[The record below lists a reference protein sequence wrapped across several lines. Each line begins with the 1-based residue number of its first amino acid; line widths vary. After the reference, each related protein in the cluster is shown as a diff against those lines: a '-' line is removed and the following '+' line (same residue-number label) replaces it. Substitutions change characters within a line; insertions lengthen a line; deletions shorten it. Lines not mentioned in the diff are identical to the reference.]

1 MRIIWGMIEI
11 FVLNW
16 DMLADLLKTEK
27 DTLLYKEAYKIAC
40 NAESII
46 KPKSIYKKVNIDDLG
61 KDLIIINGI
70 KFCSKMLADKIRG
83 NETAFVF
90 IATGGNE
97 IAAYIDKVSDC
108 FDKYVLDIV
117 AYMGCLS
124 ALKNM
129 EKTIKDNYN
138 INKYISLAPGSLPD
152 WDVIEGKKIF
162 ELLGEDYKKIGVR
175 ILESGMF
182 EPVKSVAGILFES
195 RDTFNSC
202 EVCMRQD
209 CPTRRSI

>member
-1 MRIIWGMIEI
+1 MIEI
-11 FVLNW
+11 FELNE
-16 DMLADLLKTEK
+16 DILSNLLKTEK
-27 DTLLYKEAYKIAC
+27 DTSLYKEAYKVASD
-40 NAESII
+40 AGDII
-46 KPKSIYKKVNIDDLG
+46 KPKFIYKKVNIDDIS
-61 KDLIIINGI
+61 KDFIIIDGI
-70 KFCSKMLADKIRG
+70 KLCSKMLADKIKG
-83 NETAFVF
+83 NDTAFVF

-97 IAAYIDKVSDC
+97 IEAYIDQVSDC

-138 INKYISLAPGSLPD
+138 INSYISLAPGSLPD

-175 ILESGMF
+175 ILESGMIG
-182 EPVKSVAGILFES
+182 PVKSVAGILFES
-195 RDTFNSC
+195 QGTFNSC
-202 EVCMRQD
+202 EVCMRQN
-209 CPTRRSI
+209 CPTRRSN